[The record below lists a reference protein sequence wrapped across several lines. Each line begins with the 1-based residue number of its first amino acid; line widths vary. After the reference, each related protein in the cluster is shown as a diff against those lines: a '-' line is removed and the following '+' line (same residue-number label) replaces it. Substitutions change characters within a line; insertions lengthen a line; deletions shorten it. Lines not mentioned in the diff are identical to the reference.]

1 MGGGYWRREDFA
13 KYSAMR
19 GRNVRADGHID
30 TSGMRGAQD
39 MYTARGLDP
48 ALDPY
53 KVIRE
58 CCDNDE
64 HPGTVPVILALDV
77 TGSMGG
83 ACLKTAASLN
93 VIMQNIMDQYRDVEF
108 MVMGIGDLAYDR
120 APIQISQFESDIR
133 IAEHLDKIWFERG
146 GGGNHYESYTAA
158 WYMGLCHTRLDCW
171 KRGKKG
177 IIITM
182 GDEPLNPVLPA
193 KRLAQVTGD
202 RLQGDVET
210 TALYREALEKFE
222 IFHIA
227 IDDRDDCYSH
237 YRADIR
243 KSFGRLLKNRFRVST
258 LDSLPRTILDCLRE
272 SGVCRQELREEQ
284 RGKAA
289 EVSWSTD
296 SGCAG
301 TEAGSAEGTPVINGG
316 ANPGID
322 GWAAPGKDGGANPG
336 IGTGT
341 ATGKDGGANPG
352 INGGLTPGKGGEFA
366 PGKDG
371 KFRRAFSLFSG
382 MGTLRW

>member
-1 MGGGYWRREDFA
+1 
-13 KYSAMR
+13 
-19 GRNVRADGHID
+19 
-30 TSGMRGAQD
+30 
-39 MYTARGLDP
+39 
-48 ALDPY
+48 
-53 KVIRE
+53 
-58 CCDNDE
+58 
-64 HPGTVPVILALDV
+64 
-77 TGSMGG
+77 
-83 ACLKTAASLN
+83 
-93 VIMQNIMDQYRDVEF
+93 
-108 MVMGIGDLAYDR
+108 
-120 APIQISQFESDIR
+120 
-133 IAEHLDKIWFERG
+133 
-146 GGGNHYESYTAA
+146 
-158 WYMGLCHTRLDCW
+158 
-171 KRGKKG
+171 
-177 IIITM
+177 M

-210 TALYREALEKFE
+210 AALYREALEKFE

-322 GWAAPGKDGGANPG
+322 GWAAPGIDKGANPG
-336 IGTGT
+336 IDAGT
-341 ATGKDGGANPG
+341 ATGIDGGANPG